1 MKIANLALACGLA
14 FLALQGCSSSSDSEN
29 PKRQCDD
36 LIATLCTSVADCEVS
51 GGLIQASERPS
62 EVDACSSAARQ
73 ALDCS
78 RAQGVSSS
86 YDACMT
92 KLANPPCDDVNQA
105 IIDGTL
111 PLPSDCEG
119 VILIGD

>member
-14 FLALQGCSSSSDSEN
+14 FLALQGCSSSDGEN
-29 PKRQCDD
+29 AKRQCDD
-36 LIATLCTSVADCEVS
+36 LIARLCTSAADCEVS
-51 GGLIQASERPS
+51 GGLIQASERRS
-62 EVDACSSAARQ
+62 EIDACSSVAHQ
-73 ALDCS
+73 ELDCS
-78 RAQGVSSS
+78 KAQGVSSS

-111 PLPSDCEG
+111 PLPPDCEG
-119 VILIGD
+119 AILIGG